1 MAISKINEIQKI
13 KRTIKLKR
21 QGRDLI
27 SDEIIDLQIR
37 MALVV
42 HKERL
47 EAQIG
52 AGFDPVVSKKIDAVI
67 FLLENYSEKTP
78 DNERRN

>member
-1 MAISKINEIQKI
+1 MTELEMVRRKI
-13 KRTIKLKR
+13 RLKR

-42 HKERL
+42 HKSRL

-52 AGFDPVVSKKIDAVI
+52 TSFDPVLSQKIDAVV
-67 FLLENYSEKTP
+67 FLLEN
-78 DNERRN
+78 